1 MTLSVRL
8 RPAAEQDLSDI
19 WKYTAETWSEDQAAV
34 YLSGIG
40 QACSRLAEF
49 PEMARLRMEFSP
61 PVRIFPYQQ
70 HVIVYVETSEVLD
83 VLRVLHGRG
92 NWVGLLAE

>member
-1 MTLSVRL
+1 
-8 RPAAEQDLSDI
+8 
-19 WKYTAETWSEDQAAV
+19 
-34 YLSGIG
+34 
-40 QACSRLAEF
+40 
-49 PEMARLRMEFSP
+49 MARLRMEFSP

-83 VLRVLHGRG
+83 VLRVLHGRA